1 MVLHLIDY
9 GLMVYG
15 LVISGEYLV
24 SIIVVV
30 VVERS
35 IHNREYGP
43 VFELHLI
50 VQMFN
55 ECVVQ

>member
-24 SIIVVV
+24 SIIV